1 MENCI
6 IIIPT
11 LSVIKSFSFVNLLL
25 NYFEKKLFDSNS
37 CFYFFEMADSESE
50 AKNLSAGHPKL
61 LQVIKNLI

>member
-37 CFYFFEMADSESE
+37 CFYFFEMADASGRGRCRGRGQKPIGRS
-50 AKNLSAGHPKL
+50 P
-61 LQVIKNLI
+61 